1 MKTPMFY
8 VVIISL
14 VVVVMLAGCSNGGI
28 FAGSNMTDV
37 QLQKNNFKIIARDI
51 SGQAQAGYILG
62 ATISQGIVT
71 NTLALIRV
79 SGTGM
84 LYKEA
89 FEDLWKN
96 FEAANGPVGNR
107 KIAFINLRYDS
118 DGLNLV
124 LYTQAKIMIRADVIE
139 FTE

>member
-14 VVVVMLAGCSNGGI
+14 VSVVMSAGCSNGGI

-51 SGQAQAGYILG
+51 SGEAHAGYILG
-62 ATISQGIVT
+62 ATISQGIAT

-79 SGTGM
+79 AGTGM

-96 FEAANGPVGNR
+96 FEAASGPVGDR
-107 KIAFINLRYDS
+107 RIAFINLRYDS
-118 DGLNLV
+118 DGLNLL